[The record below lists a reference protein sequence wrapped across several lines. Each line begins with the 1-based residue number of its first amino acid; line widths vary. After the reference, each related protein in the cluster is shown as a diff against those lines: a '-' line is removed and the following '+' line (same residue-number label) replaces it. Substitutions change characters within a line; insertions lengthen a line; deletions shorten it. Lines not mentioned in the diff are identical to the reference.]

1 MKTTN
6 DRCPLQAECE
16 RKCKFQNRELECDYY
31 HANARPD
38 YEIADQEA
46 KRWSSDKLTFDMD
59 DDEDWDDD
67 EDLDEEEE
75 LAPRPINGLMC
86 KLPVDKLVPHPDN
99 PRKDLGDVTEL
110 AASIKAKGVLQNLTV
125 VEAGDGTYRIIIGH
139 RRHAAAKL
147 AGLTKLPCVIADM
160 TPKEQFETMMVENVQ
175 RSALTVY
182 EEAEGF
188 QMMLDMGGSVEEV
201 AKATGFSETTVRRR
215 VSLLKL
221 DKGEFQ
227 KAETR
232 GGTMTDYLK
241 LNAIQ
246 DPDRRNKVLTTIG
259 TPEFNYYLKN
269 AIEDQEFAVKFAEAL
284 KVVQEADWIKEKTNE
299 DTSYYGPW
307 SSVRYF
313 DKHNQ
318 GPITTPKDTASY
330 IYSVEG
336 NIRIYIYRKISEGER
351 STIDNLKDRCRA
363 QASQI
368 AKELGSITKMHR
380 EMREEFMMQFATF
393 NNAQMDIEAFAAKAL
408 LAYSYGTISNLELLS
423 KISGVPI
430 VKKGNL
436 KVLDAEIWNKM
447 LHNWPQKALL
457 SATYAR
463 MERAG
468 NCYHNTKYYDKMGCS
483 VPNYEKCEAL
493 DLLYEGLVSL
503 GYEMCEDEKLMQSG
517 KHPLFKQAK
526 DLIATFKK
534 EVKENG

>member
-16 RKCKFQNRELECDYY
+16 RKCKFVNNELACDYY
-31 HANARPD
+31 WGNARPGYTID
-38 YEIADQEA
+38 DQEA
-46 KRWSSDKLTFDMD
+46 KRFSGPIQDTDDFDD
-59 DDEDWDDD
+59 LDED
-67 EDLDEEEE
+67 EDLAEEEE
-75 LAPRPINGLMC
+75 EAPRPINGLMC

-125 VEAGDGTYRIIIGH
+125 VEAGDDTYRIVIGH

-147 AGLTKLPCVIADM
+147 AGLAELPCVIADM
-160 TPKEQFETMMVENVQ
+160 TPQEQFETMMVENVQ
-175 RSALTVY
+175 RSDLTVY
-182 EEAEGF
+182 EQAEGF

-201 AKATGFSETTVRRR
+201 AKKTGFSETTVRRR

-232 GGTMTDYLK
+232 GATMTDYLK

-246 DPDRRNKVLTTIG
+246 DTDRRNKVLKTIG
-259 TPEFNYYLKN
+259 TPDFNYSLKS
-269 AIEDQEFAVKFAEAL
+269 AIEDQEFAAKFAEAL
-284 KVVQEADWIKEKTNE
+284 KFVQEADWIKEKTNE
-299 DTSYYGPW
+299 DISYYGPW
-307 SSVRYF
+307 SAARYF

-318 GPITTPKDTASY
+318 DPITLPKDTDTATY
-330 IYSVEG
+330 IYYVEG
-336 NIRIYIYRKISEGER
+336 NYRISIYRKIPAGER
-351 STIDNLKDRCRA
+351 STVDNLKDRCRD
-363 QASQI
+363 QANQI
-368 AKELGSITKMHR
+368 AKELGSITRMHR
-380 EMREEFMMQFATF
+380 EMREEFMLQFSTF

-408 LAYSYGTISNLELLS
+408 LAYSYGTISNIELLS

-436 KVLDAEIWNKM
+436 EVLDADIWNKM

-463 MERAG
+463 LEKAG
-468 NCYHNTKYYDKMGCS
+468 NAYHNTQYYDKMGFS
-483 VPNYEKCEAL
+483 VPKHEKCEIL

-503 GYEMCEDEKLMQSG
+503 GYEMCEDELLMQSG
-517 KHPLFKQAK
+517 KHPLFKKAK
-526 DLIATFKK
+526 ELIATFRK
-534 EVKENG
+534 EAKDA